1 MHFETN
7 KAINL
12 IMKSSE
18 VEGNKVSM
26 RWWGM
31 DEHFTCA
38 AAVKLNSIN
47 IFFQRETVLEDMIF
61 LLNPRGDSW
70 DKNQSPPAWYS
81 KA

>member
-18 VEGNKVSM
+18 VEGNKVSVC
-26 RWWGM
+26 WWGM
-31 DEHFTCA
+31 DEHFACA

-47 IFFQRETVLEDMIF
+47 IFFQAFPKRNGFRKYDLPLKTK
-61 LLNPRGDSW
+61 R
-70 DKNQSPPAWYS
+70 
-81 KA
+81 